1 MLSSTAL
8 QKHFPHQKS
17 ALRFKAVRF
26 ASEMK
31 RLTLEPNKFIF
42 RKGDAANGVYLVIS
56 GQVGIF
62 LPSNATKEP
71 DFLVR
76 ENELFGEMGVVSD
89 QSRMANAAT
98 VTDCDLLFVSRDEFD
113 KMLDDSHIVVKG
125 ILRILSERLRT
136 AQMPKK

>member
-1 MLSSTAL
+1 
-8 QKHFPHQKS
+8 
-17 ALRFKAVRF
+17 
-26 ASEMK
+26 MK
-31 RLTLEPNKFIF
+31 RLSLEPNKFIF
-42 RKGDAANGVYLVIS
+42 KKGDAANGVYLVIS

-62 LPSNATKEP
+62 LPSNATKKP

-98 VTDCDLLFVSRDEFD
+98 VTDCDLLFVSRDEFN
-113 KMLDDSHIVVKG
+113 KMLEDSHIVVKG

-136 AQMPKK
+136 AQMQTK

>member
-1 MLSSTAL
+1 
-8 QKHFPHQKS
+8 
-17 ALRFKAVRF
+17 
-26 ASEMK
+26 MK

-42 RKGDAANGVYLVIS
+42 KKGDAANGVYLVIS

-62 LPSNATKEP
+62 LPSNASKEP

-89 QSRMANAAT
+89 QSRMANATT

>member
-1 MLSSTAL
+1 MNYKKCLL
-8 QKHFPHQKS
+8 HQKCH
-17 ALRFKAVRF
+17 LPCNPRWLKFK
-26 ASEMK
+26 MK
-31 RLTLEPNKFIF
+31 RMQLEPQKFLF

-62 LPSNATKEP
+62 LPSNNTNKP
-71 DFLVR
+71 DFIVR

-98 VTDCDLLFVSRDEFD
+98 ITDCDLLFVSREEFD
-113 KMLDDSHIVVKG
+113 KMVDESHIVVRG
-125 ILRILSERLRT
+125 ILRILAERLRS

>member
-1 MLSSTAL
+1 
-8 QKHFPHQKS
+8 
-17 ALRFKAVRF
+17 
-26 ASEMK
+26 MK
-31 RLTLEPNKFIF
+31 RLSFEPSKFIF

-71 DFLVR
+71 DFVVR

-98 VTDCDLLFVSRDEFD
+98 LTDCDLLLYRGMNL
-113 KMLDDSHIVVKG
+113 KKCWTT
-125 ILRILSERLRT
+125 RILWSKVSCAFFPNVLEQHKCQKNSPFRSPISGL
-136 AQMPKK
+136 QWWGLF

>member
-1 MLSSTAL
+1 
-8 QKHFPHQKS
+8 
-17 ALRFKAVRF
+17 
-26 ASEMK
+26 MK

-62 LPSNATKEP
+62 LPSNATNEP

>member
-1 MLSSTAL
+1 
-8 QKHFPHQKS
+8 
-17 ALRFKAVRF
+17 
-26 ASEMK
+26 MK

-42 RKGDAANGVYLVIS
+42 RKGDAADGVYLVIS

-62 LPSNATKEP
+62 LPSNATKNP
-71 DFLVR
+71 DFVVR
-76 ENELFGEMGVVSD
+76 DNELFGEMGVVSE

-98 VTDCDLLFVSRDEFD
+98 VTDCDLLFVSRDEFE
-113 KMLDDSHIVVKG
+113 KMLDESHIVVKG

>member
-1 MLSSTAL
+1 MRCNLL
-8 QKHFPHQKS
+8 WLK
-17 ALRFKAVRF
+17 FK
-26 ASEMK
+26 MK
-31 RLTLEPNKFIF
+31 RMQLEPQKFLF

-62 LPSNATKEP
+62 LPSNSTNKP
-71 DFLVR
+71 DFIVR

-98 VTDCDLLFVSRDEFD
+98 VTDCDLLFVSREEFD
-113 KMLDDSHIVVKG
+113 KMVDESHIVVRG
-125 ILRILSERLRT
+125 ILRILSERLRS

>member
-1 MLSSTAL
+1 
-8 QKHFPHQKS
+8 
-17 ALRFKAVRF
+17 
-26 ASEMK
+26 MK

-42 RKGDAANGVYLVIS
+42 KKGDAANGVYLVIS

-62 LPSNATKEP
+62 LPSNATNEP

>member
-1 MLSSTAL
+1 
-8 QKHFPHQKS
+8 
-17 ALRFKAVRF
+17 
-26 ASEMK
+26 MK

-42 RKGDAANGVYLVIS
+42 KKGDVANGVYLVIS

-62 LPSNATKEP
+62 LPSNATKKP

-98 VTDCDLLFVSRDEFD
+98 VSDCDLLFVSRDEFD

>member
-1 MLSSTAL
+1 
-8 QKHFPHQKS
+8 
-17 ALRFKAVRF
+17 
-26 ASEMK
+26 MK
-31 RLTLEPNKFIF
+31 RLNFEPNKFIF

-76 ENELFGEMGVVSD
+76 ENELFGEMGVVSE

-98 VTDCDLLFVSRDEFD
+98 VTDCDLLFVSRDEFE

>member
-1 MLSSTAL
+1 
-8 QKHFPHQKS
+8 
-17 ALRFKAVRF
+17 
-26 ASEMK
+26 MK

-42 RKGDAANGVYLVIS
+42 RKGDAADGVYLVIS

-62 LPSNATKEP
+62 LPSNATKDP
-71 DFLVR
+71 DFVVR
-76 ENELFGEMGVVSD
+76 DNELFGEMGVVSE

-98 VTDCDLLFVSRDEFD
+98 GTDCDLLFVSRDEFE
-113 KMLDDSHIVVKG
+113 KMLDESHIVVKG

>member
-1 MLSSTAL
+1 
-8 QKHFPHQKS
+8 
-17 ALRFKAVRF
+17 
-26 ASEMK
+26 MK
-31 RLTLEPNKFIF
+31 RLNLEPNKFIF

-56 GQVGIF
+56 GQVRIF

-76 ENELFGEMGVVSD
+76 ENELFGEMGVVSE

-98 VTDCDLLFVSRDEFD
+98 VTDCDLLFVSRDEFE

>member
-1 MLSSTAL
+1 
-8 QKHFPHQKS
+8 
-17 ALRFKAVRF
+17 
-26 ASEMK
+26 MK
-31 RLTLEPNKFIF
+31 RLTLESNKFIF